1 MRAIQRED
9 GKWIVVDEND
19 NELAGPFDTEEAAL
33 DWIEENAPTPRKTP
47 KPKF

>member
-1 MRAIQRED
+1 MRPIQKPD

-19 NELAGPFDTEEAAL
+19 NEVAGPFDTEEEAL
-33 DWIEENAPTPRKTP
+33 DWIEDHTPKPP